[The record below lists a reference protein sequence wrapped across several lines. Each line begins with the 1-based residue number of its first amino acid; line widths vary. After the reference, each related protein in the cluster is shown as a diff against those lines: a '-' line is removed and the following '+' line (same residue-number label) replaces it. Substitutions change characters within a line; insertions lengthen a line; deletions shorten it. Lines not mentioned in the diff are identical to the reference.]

1 MKKFFLI
8 LLMALAVVSATSQKA
23 VVESFEVAPM
33 DVTAQ
38 KYARL
43 DLHGEKCAL
52 VKVIVVAQNVSFQG
66 NLIGDVP
73 KKGSEYWV
81 YLTAGTKMMRIT
93 ADNFMSMMYNFPEPL
108 QGGVTYI
115 LTLQA
120 PQNFGIAP
128 QKPAENYLVL
138 KVNPAHATVFVDG
151 APKSVEDGVVSVSLP
166 DGPHTYRV
174 ELVGYAAQEGTVT
187 MAGKR
192 ESRTISLVSTKPTLT
207 ITAATPGTE
216 IYINDARKG
225 TGRWSG
231 QLFPDTYVVE
241 GRLAAH
247 RTHTQKITL
256 TEGRDQT
263 LAIPALAAI
272 TGSLNVNYKP
282 VDATITVDG
291 RNAGVT
297 PNVVPDLLVGDHTV
311 VISKDG
317 YTPATLTATVSE
329 SAPAT
334 LSGSLTPLPAKKP
347 QQKPKPQGNQS
358 AIEPGMLSKAP
369 MDSEVLKGQ
378 LSNGLTYYIRH
389 NATPKGKADFFI
401 AQNVGSILEEE
412 NERGTAHFLE
422 HMCFNSTEHFPGN
435 GIISW
440 LESRGVKFGQDLN
453 AYTGMDETVY
463 NISNVPVKSSGTVD
477 SCLLVLHDWA
487 DGMSLNPKEIDAERN
502 VIHEEWRRSMVGQM
516 RLLEKLLPKV
526 YPGSKY
532 GKRLPIG
539 LMSVVDNITPREL
552 RNYYEKWYRPDNQA
566 IIVVGDVDPEAIES
580 KIERIFGSIQMP
592 ANPAPRVWEQV
603 PDNPGTIYAIGS
615 DKDQSASIAYMF
627 FKLPQQFISREM
639 NGTVASFPMKYL
651 EYMLTAMMNERFS
664 NMASKSDC
672 PFAGASID
680 IGQFLI
686 SPTKDALTL
695 MVVGKGNDI
704 RPAFEVAYRELL
716 RASKNGF
723 TQSEYD
729 RAKAKYL
736 ANYESGY
743 EQRANRD
750 NTTYAREYAASFTK
764 NEPIPGIA
772 YELEMAK
779 QVAAQIPFQAF
790 QQLLP
795 ELIGPDNRVF
805 MALLPEKAET
815 HIVTE
820 PEMAAVI
827 SKVESENLSAK

>member
-108 QGGVTYI
+108 QGGVTYV

-297 PNVVPDLLVGDHTV
+297 PNVV
-311 VISKDG
+311 
-317 YTPATLTATVSE
+317 
-329 SAPAT
+329 
-334 LSGSLTPLPAKKP
+334 
-347 QQKPKPQGNQS
+347 
-358 AIEPGMLSKAP
+358 
-369 MDSEVLKGQ
+369 
-378 LSNGLTYYIRH
+378 
-389 NATPKGKADFFI
+389 
-401 AQNVGSILEEE
+401 
-412 NERGTAHFLE
+412 
-422 HMCFNSTEHFPGN
+422 
-435 GIISW
+435 
-440 LESRGVKFGQDLN
+440 
-453 AYTGMDETVY
+453 
-463 NISNVPVKSSGTVD
+463 
-477 SCLLVLHDWA
+477 
-487 DGMSLNPKEIDAERN
+487 
-502 VIHEEWRRSMVGQM
+502 
-516 RLLEKLLPKV
+516 
-526 YPGSKY
+526 
-532 GKRLPIG
+532 
-539 LMSVVDNITPREL
+539 
-552 RNYYEKWYRPDNQA
+552 
-566 IIVVGDVDPEAIES
+566 
-580 KIERIFGSIQMP
+580 
-592 ANPAPRVWEQV
+592 
-603 PDNPGTIYAIGS
+603 
-615 DKDQSASIAYMF
+615 
-627 FKLPQQFISREM
+627 
-639 NGTVASFPMKYL
+639 
-651 EYMLTAMMNERFS
+651 
-664 NMASKSDC
+664 
-672 PFAGASID
+672 
-680 IGQFLI
+680 
-686 SPTKDALTL
+686 
-695 MVVGKGNDI
+695 
-704 RPAFEVAYRELL
+704 
-716 RASKNGF
+716 
-723 TQSEYD
+723 
-729 RAKAKYL
+729 
-736 ANYESGY
+736 
-743 EQRANRD
+743 
-750 NTTYAREYAASFTK
+750 
-764 NEPIPGIA
+764 
-772 YELEMAK
+772 
-779 QVAAQIPFQAF
+779 
-790 QQLLP
+790 
-795 ELIGPDNRVF
+795 
-805 MALLPEKAET
+805 
-815 HIVTE
+815 
-820 PEMAAVI
+820 
-827 SKVESENLSAK
+827 

>member
-297 PNVVPDLLVGDHTV
+297 PNVVRDLLVGDHTV

-317 YTPATLTATVSE
+317 YTPATLTATVTE
-329 SAPAT
+329 DAT
-334 LSGSLTPLPAKKP
+334 TVISGSLSPVPADPLVADIALTRKYQPFRDDASGKYGYKLNGTVVIPPKYDNAWDFANALATVQLNGKWGFVDKNGTMVIPAKYDRAL
-347 QQKPKPQGNQS
+347 NF
-358 AIEPGMLSKAP
+358 
-369 MDSEVLKGQ
+369 SE
-378 LSNGLTYYIRH
+378 
-389 NATPKGKADFFI
+389 
-401 AQNVGSILEEE
+401 
-412 NERGTAHFLE
+412 
-422 HMCFNSTEHFPGN
+422 
-435 GIISW
+435 
-440 LESRGVKFGQDLN
+440 DL
-453 AYTGMDETVY
+453 A
-463 NISNVPVKSSGTVD
+463 PVKING
-477 SCLLVLHDWA
+477 
-487 DGMSLNPKEIDAERN
+487 
-502 VIHEEWRRSMVGQM
+502 
-516 RLLEKLLPKV
+516 
-526 YPGSKY
+526 KY
-532 GKRLPIG
+532 GFIDKTDTMVIPARYESALMFCDG
-539 LMSVVDNITPREL
+539 LAPVVINNRWGYIDKSGAVAITPR
-552 RNYYEKWYRPDNQA
+552 YESALYFSEGLAPVQINNKYGFIDKTGTLVIPALYDFTWSFHEGLVQVKINGKCGFIDRKGEMVIPA
-566 IIVVGDVDPEAIES
+566 IYDD
-580 KIERIFGSIQMP
+580 SI
-592 ANPAPRVWEQV
+592 W
-603 PDNPGTIYAIGS
+603 T
-615 DKDQSASIAYMF
+615 F
-627 FKLPQQFISREM
+627 FR
-639 NGTVASFPMKYL
+639 NGTVEVSL
-651 EYMLTAMMNERFS
+651 NGRR
-664 NMASKSDC
+664 
-672 PFAGASID
+672 
-680 IGQFLI
+680 FLI
-686 SPTKDALTL
+686 DRN
-695 MVVGKGNDI
+695 GN
-704 RPAFEVAYRELL
+704 EV
-716 RASKNGF
+716 
-723 TQSEYD
+723 
-729 RAKAKYL
+729 
-736 ANYESGY
+736 
-743 EQRANRD
+743 
-750 NTTYAREYAASFTK
+750 
-764 NEPIPGIA
+764 
-772 YELEMAK
+772 
-779 QVAAQIPFQAF
+779 
-790 QQLLP
+790 P
-795 ELIGPDNRVF
+795 E
-805 MALLPEKAET
+805 
-815 HIVTE
+815 
-820 PEMAAVI
+820 
-827 SKVESENLSAK
+827 

>member
-115 LTLQA
+115 LTLQT

-297 PNVVPDLLVGDHTV
+297 PNVVRDLLVGDHTV
-311 VISKDG
+311 VISKNG

-334 LSGSLTPLPAKKP
+334 LSGSLSPLPTDPYADDIALTKEYEKF
-347 QQKPKPQGNQS
+347 
-358 AIEPGMLSKAP
+358 E
-369 MDSEVLKGQ
+369 DS
-378 LSNGLTYYIRH
+378 
-389 NATPKGKADFFI
+389 
-401 AQNVGSILEEE
+401 
-412 NERGTAHFLE
+412 
-422 HMCFNSTEHFPGN
+422 STG
-435 GIISW
+435 
-440 LESRGVKFGQDLN
+440 
-453 AYTGMDETVY
+453 
-463 NISNVPVKSSGTVD
+463 
-477 SCLLVLHDWA
+477 
-487 DGMSLNPKEIDAERN
+487 
-502 VIHEEWRRSMVGQM
+502 
-516 RLLEKLLPKV
+516 
-526 YPGSKY
+526 KY
-532 GKRLPIG
+532 GYKHNGR
-539 LMSVVDNITPREL
+539 VVI
-552 RNYYEKWYRPDNQA
+552 
-566 IIVVGDVDPEAIES
+566 
-580 KIERIFGSIQMP
+580 P
-592 ANPAPRVWEQV
+592 A
-603 PDNPGTIYAIGS
+603 
-615 DKDQSASIAYMF
+615 K
-627 FKLPQQFISREM
+627 
-639 NGTVASFPMKYL
+639 
-651 EYMLTAMMNERFS
+651 
-664 NMASKSDC
+664 
-672 PFAGASID
+672 
-680 IGQFLI
+680 
-686 SPTKDALTL
+686 
-695 MVVGKGNDI
+695 
-704 RPAFEVAYRELL
+704 
-716 RASKNGF
+716 
-723 TQSEYD
+723 YD
-729 RAKAKYL
+729 RAYGFDEGLAMVELNGKWNYIDKTGKFIASTMYDDIWSFKDLGPVKINGKWGFIDKAGKMVIPAKYDDVPTQG
-736 ANYESGY
+736 E
-743 EQRANRD
+743 
-750 NTTYAREYAASFTK
+750 FTNGK
-764 NEPIPGIA
+764 
-772 YELEMAK
+772 
-779 QVAAQIPFQAF
+779 V
-790 QQLLP
+790 
-795 ELIGPDNRVF
+795 
-805 MALLPEKAET
+805 
-815 HIVTE
+815 
-820 PEMAAVI
+820 
-827 SKVESENLSAK
+827 KVELNGREFYIDRNGNEVK

>member
-115 LTLQA
+115 LTLQT

-297 PNVVPDLLVGDHTV
+297 PNVVRDLLVGDHTV
-311 VISKDG
+311 VISKNG
-317 YTPATLTATVSE
+317 YTPATLTATVTE
-329 SAPAT
+329 DAT
-334 LSGSLTPLPAKKP
+334 TVISGSLSPVPADPLAADIALTRKYQPFRDDASGKYGYKLNGTVVIPPKYDNAWDFANALATVQLNGKWGFVDKNGTMVIPAKYDRAL
-347 QQKPKPQGNQS
+347 NF
-358 AIEPGMLSKAP
+358 
-369 MDSEVLKGQ
+369 SE
-378 LSNGLTYYIRH
+378 
-389 NATPKGKADFFI
+389 
-401 AQNVGSILEEE
+401 
-412 NERGTAHFLE
+412 
-422 HMCFNSTEHFPGN
+422 
-435 GIISW
+435 
-440 LESRGVKFGQDLN
+440 DL
-453 AYTGMDETVY
+453 A
-463 NISNVPVKSSGTVD
+463 PVKING
-477 SCLLVLHDWA
+477 
-487 DGMSLNPKEIDAERN
+487 
-502 VIHEEWRRSMVGQM
+502 
-516 RLLEKLLPKV
+516 
-526 YPGSKY
+526 KY
-532 GKRLPIG
+532 GFIDKTDTMVIPARYESALMFCDG
-539 LMSVVDNITPREL
+539 LAPVVINNRWGYIDKSGAVAITPR
-552 RNYYEKWYRPDNQA
+552 YESAHYFTEGLATVQINNKYGFIDKTGTLVIPALYDFTWFFHEGLVQVKINGKCGFIDRKGEMVIPA
-566 IIVVGDVDPEAIES
+566 IYDD
-580 KIERIFGSIQMP
+580 SI
-592 ANPAPRVWEQV
+592 W
-603 PDNPGTIYAIGS
+603 TS
-615 DKDQSASIAYMF
+615 FS
-627 FKLPQQFISREM
+627 
-639 NGTVASFPMKYL
+639 NGTVEVSL
-651 EYMLTAMMNERFS
+651 NGRR
-664 NMASKSDC
+664 
-672 PFAGASID
+672 
-680 IGQFLI
+680 FLI
-686 SPTKDALTL
+686 DRN
-695 MVVGKGNDI
+695 GN
-704 RPAFEVAYRELL
+704 EV
-716 RASKNGF
+716 
-723 TQSEYD
+723 
-729 RAKAKYL
+729 
-736 ANYESGY
+736 
-743 EQRANRD
+743 
-750 NTTYAREYAASFTK
+750 
-764 NEPIPGIA
+764 
-772 YELEMAK
+772 
-779 QVAAQIPFQAF
+779 
-790 QQLLP
+790 P
-795 ELIGPDNRVF
+795 E
-805 MALLPEKAET
+805 
-815 HIVTE
+815 
-820 PEMAAVI
+820 
-827 SKVESENLSAK
+827 